1 MDPKLIIIGLDCA
14 TPQLVFGEF
23 AAEMPRLHALARRGR
38 FGRLESTTPPI
49 TVPAWTAMVTGKD
62 PGQLGCYGFRNRST
76 HGYDD
81 LFFANATAVK
91 EPTLWN
97 VLSRHRKR
105 CIVLNV
111 PQTYPPKPLNGIL
124 VGCFLTPDK
133 SVPYTYPPE
142 IAAELDTLADGN
154 YIIDVNDFRT
164 DDKAALLDQ
173 IYTMSR
179 RRFQV
184 VRHWL
189 AHQEWDFFMFVEMGP
204 DRIHHGFWRYCDPTH
219 RLHEPGNP
227 FRNTLRDYYRWL
239 DERIGELLD
248 QVGRETAVMIVSDHG
263 ARGMRGGICINEWL
277 QRQGYL
283 VLKEPP
289 AAATSLKMDMVDWS
303 RTRVWGEGGYYARV
317 FFNVRGREP
326 QGVIPPA
333 EFSAFRDRVQA
344 EIEAIGDEQGRPIGS
359 VIYRPE
365 RLYRECRNIP
375 PDLIVYFGDLS
386 WRSAGVVGG
395 GALHVFENDTG
406 PDDANHDRFGIYV
419 YFDPRRPAGGQTGD
433 ASIFDITPTVLDYF
447 HLPVPDDAIGRPW

>member
-1 MDPKLIIIGLDCA
+1 
-14 TPQLVFGEF
+14 
-23 AAEMPRLHALARRGR
+23 
-38 FGRLESTTPPI
+38 
-49 TVPAWTAMVTGKD
+49 
-62 PGQLGCYGFRNRST
+62 
-76 HGYDD
+76 
-81 LFFANATAVK
+81 
-91 EPTLWN
+91 
-97 VLSRHRKR
+97 
-105 CIVLNV
+105 
-111 PQTYPPKPLNGIL
+111 
-124 VGCFLTPDK
+124 
-133 SVPYTYPPE
+133 
-142 IAAELDTLADGN
+142 
-154 YIIDVNDFRT
+154 
-164 DDKAALLDQ
+164 
-173 IYTMSR
+173 
-179 RRFQV
+179 
-184 VRHWL
+184 
-189 AHQEWDFFMFVEMGP
+189 MFVEMGP
-204 DRIHHGFWRYCDPTH
+204 DRIPHGFWRYCDPTH
-219 RLHEPGNP
+219 HAREPGNP
-227 FRNTLRDYYRWL
+227 FRNTLR
-239 DERIGELLD
+239 GLLSLARRAD
-248 QVGRETAVMIVSDHG
+248 RRTAGSGRSQNRRHDCQ
-263 ARGMRGGICINEWL
+263 RPRCPGMRGGICINEWL

-419 YFDPRRPAGGQTGD
+419 YFEPRRPAGGQTGD

-447 HLPVPDDAIGRPW
+447 HLPVPDDAIGRPWGLRVADRATANSLTA